1 MVLVVVVELVVVLLL
16 VHLPMSAT
24 NPTHASHAPTHHPP
38 TLPPNHHGHLTH
50 PSPPTHT
57 MGRRRFQLGRWC
69 VRWWLRWW

>member
-24 NPTHASHAPTHHPP
+24 NPTHASQ
-38 TLPPNHHGHLTH
+38 HGHLTH

-57 MGRRRFQLGRWC
+57 MGWRRFQLGRWC
-69 VRWWLRWW
+69 GRWWLRWW